1 VPQAHNIGAE
11 KDKIMKII
19 NLTPHA
25 FTLCNDTGEII
36 RIIEP
41 TKPTARVSSVV
52 RIVGEIDDIPIT
64 KITFGAVEDLPEPQ
78 EGTIY
83 IVSLLVQQAV
93 NRPDVYRPD
102 TGPQSIIR
110 DSIGQI
116 VGVKA
121 LAAS

>member
-1 VPQAHNIGAE
+1 
-11 KDKIMKII
+11 MKII
-19 NLTPHA
+19 NLTPHD

-64 KITFGAVEDLPEPQ
+64 ETTFGAVEDLPEPQ

-93 NRPDVYRPD
+93 N
-102 TGPQSIIR
+102 Q
-110 DSIGQI
+110 IGRAH
-116 VGVKA
+116 V
-121 LAAS
+121 

>member
-1 VPQAHNIGAE
+1 MN
-11 KDKIMKII
+11 II
-19 NLTPHA
+19 NLTPHD

-64 KITFGAVEDLPEPQ
+64 ETIFGAVEDLPEPQ